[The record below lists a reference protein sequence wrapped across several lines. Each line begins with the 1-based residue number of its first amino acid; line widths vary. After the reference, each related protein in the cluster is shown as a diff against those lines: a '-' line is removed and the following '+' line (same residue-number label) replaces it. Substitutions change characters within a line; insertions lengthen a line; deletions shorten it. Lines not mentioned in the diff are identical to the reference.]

1 MRDIV
6 QMIRN
11 GQNPQ
16 QLAMNLLQTQ
26 MSGTPL
32 GDNLINL
39 AKQNRTADIE
49 QIARNIMRQQG
60 RDYDAEFKA
69 FKQQLGL

>member
-1 MRDIV
+1 MRDII
-6 QMIRN
+6 QMIRS